1 MSIRLKLRTIRQRLK
16 SYLMTFLDRA
26 RLAGENTPIVVLY
39 SAKIN
44 EKAVKI
50 DGIKNEA
57 YVIYSN
63 DPKIHTKYF
72 FEKREPDAPD
82 NPNYPKKNAP
92 IKESVKSDVSV
103 YTAALNLHKVD
114 ENGNFL
120 TGVAFTLS
128 GDSLNTVIITNN
140 SYLFVED
147 ENGTYYKL
155 ANGEGYTS
163 ATPTD
168 ATAADYE
175 STTVKYSKK
184 EGKTVIDKKV
194 DPDVAAEGY
203 VGSDGIVTFSGLGEG
218 IYTIT
223 ETVTPKGYNT
233 MDPIKISI
241 TFDPE
246 QKKFNVQKIDDG
258 KTEDIQSVDGISFDI
273 DVVNVAGTKLPMTG
287 ALGKAMLYVCG
298 AAILIGAIVFLYYY
312 KKRKKQAYKKAT
324 VNI

>member
-1 MSIRLKLRTIRQRLK
+1 M
-16 SYLMTFLDRA
+16 
-26 RLAGENTPIVVLY
+26 
-39 SAKIN
+39 
-44 EKAVKI
+44 
-50 DGIKNEA
+50 
-57 YVIYSN
+57 
-63 DPKIHTKYF
+63 
-72 FEKREPDAPD
+72 
-82 NPNYPKKNAP
+82 
-92 IKESVKSDVSV
+92 KSDVSV
-103 YTAALNLHKVD
+103 YTATLNLHKVD

-120 TGVAFTLS
+120 TGAAFTLS
-128 GDSLNTVIITNN
+128 GDNLNTVIITNN
-140 SYLFVED
+140 SYLFIED

-184 EGKTVIDKKV
+184 EGKTVIDKKA
-194 DPDVAAEGY
+194 DPDVTAEGY
-203 VGSDGIVTFSGLGEG
+203 VGSDGIVTFSGFGEG